1 MFRSTML
8 RRNTQR
14 RFSASS
20 LHSMSA
26 LLSTSA
32 PSAVLALSAAVL
44 LAACGPSG
52 QQQHGMPPAPVSV
65 TTVVPADAPVEFEYV
80 GQTAGYREVEIRARV
95 TGIIMKRNYVEG
107 SLVKVGQSMFILDL
121 APYQIAAAKAEAA
134 LASAEARLAQSQ
146 RQSVRLK
153 PLIEANAVSQKDYDD
168 ARSSE
173 QVANADMKTARAQL
187 NEAKLNL
194 TYSRVESPIT
204 GIASRALKSEGALV
218 SGPDVLLTTV
228 SQVDPIYVNF
238 GIPDADQLKLRKDID
253 AGAIKLP
260 ADGKFDVQ
268 VKLADGSTYAKTGK
282 MGFSD
287 VRINTATGTSD
298 SRAEIA
304 NPDIALRPGQFVR
317 VRLQGAVRV
326 GAVKVPQ
333 RAVLESPTGNGKIVY
348 LFGSDGK
355 GGNIAEMRP
364 VEVGEWLGDSWIVRS
379 GLKAGDKV
387 ITEGTA
393 KIFFPGAPVVMGPP
407 PGADPKGGAAGAK
420 GGPAGEPGKGDAKGD
435 APKEPNKEQAKAD
448 GKDAAAPAKQ

>member
-1 MFRSTML
+1 MHRSIF
-8 RRNTQR
+8 QR
-14 RFSASS
+14 R
-20 LHSMSA
+20 LTPP
-26 LLSTSA
+26 LLS
-32 PSAVLALSAAVL
+32 LSL
-44 LAACGPSG
+44 LATLLLSACGPQG
-52 QQQHGMPPAPVSV
+52 GAAPHGPPPAPVSV
-65 TTVVPADAPVEFEYV
+65 VTVAPADAPVEFEYV
-80 GQTAGYREVEIRARV
+80 GQTAGSREVEIRARV
-95 TGIIMKRNYVEG
+95 TGILMKRNYVEG
-107 SLVKVGQSMFILDL
+107 SIVKAGQSLFTLDL
-121 APYQIAAAKAEAA
+121 APYQIAAAKAEAS

-146 RQSVRLK
+146 RQSTRLK

-168 ARSSE
+168 ARSGE

-187 NEAKLNL
+187 NEARLNL
-194 TYSRVESPIT
+194 AYSRVESPIT

-287 VRINTATGTSD
+287 VRINTSTGTSD

-326 GAVKVPQ
+326 NAVKVPQ
-333 RAVLESPTGNGKIVY
+333 RAVLESPTGNGKMVY
-348 LFGSDGK
+348 LVGNDGK
-355 GGNIAEMRP
+355 GGTIAEIRP
-364 VEVGEWLGDSWIVRS
+364 IEVGEWLGDSWIVRS
-379 GLKAGDKV
+379 GLKAGDRV
-387 ITEGTA
+387 IVDGVA
-393 KIFFPGAPVVMGPP
+393 KIFFPGAPVVLGPP
-407 PGADPKGGAAGAK
+407 PGADAK
-420 GGPAGEPGKGDAKGD
+420 GGPGGAPAKGEPGKE
-435 APKEPNKEQAKAD
+435 APKEANKEQAKAA
-448 GKDAAAPAKQ
+448 GKDAAPAKQ